1 MQLKSMQN
9 LYLGFKKKHHLRMKE
24 NHQISLLVHCYLIK
38 EKKQKQKVREK
49 KKIMCICARFS
60 GPDPAM
66 SPPNPA
72 PGSAAS
78 DAAAPPHIIITKKK
92 NHIPISSIHPSKLGP
107 NGQYSNHKINNPNC
121 SKVRSTTVQDAERL
135 YNARQVILAPFS
147 TYHPQITP
155 KIGPDLFSLG
165 FD

>member
-1 MQLKSMQN
+1 
-9 LYLGFKKKHHLRMKE
+9 MKE

-38 EKKQKQKVREK
+38 EKKTKTKGEREK
-49 KKIMCICARFS
+49 KNHVHMCSLFRS
-60 GPDPAM
+60 GSSNVATKSCPRLGCLRCRCTTAY
-66 SPPNPA
+66 NNN
-72 PGSAAS
+72 
-78 DAAAPPHIIITKKK
+78 KKK

-135 YNARQVILAPFS
+135 YNARQVILAPFF